1 LQPVAATLGR
11 VAAAMLLST
20 GDIAGTPFLVLRK
33 EVDLGRDKVRADLSE
48 FFPESPYLKD
58 KIFVTHYT

>member
-1 LQPVAATLGR
+1 MAATLRR

-20 GDIAGTPFLVLRK
+20 GDIVGTPVFVLRK

-58 KIFVTHYT
+58 KICITHYP